1 MDQTSPAASCYWLQ
15 SAAHP
20 GSRLWHSPQL
30 QQFSQSAIREARDK
44 APSSDLYPHSSYSP
58 YMTLDL
64 YNTLWLTQL
73 SPASSSWWGL
83 CTIPRAEPWSNQPK
97 AAKFI
102 LSNSAVVKENLLLE
116 TILRK
121 EQNKESGLL
130 LTKQRE
136 DMRSLKDTS
145 KKKQRHY
152 GKIGLY
158 WSVLAALVNLLK
170 AAAYPID
177 SRIPSYVL

>member
-1 MDQTSPAASCYWLQ
+1 M
-15 SAAHP
+15 
-20 GSRLWHSPQL
+20 
-30 QQFSQSAIREARDK
+30 
-44 APSSDLYPHSSYSP
+44 
-58 YMTLDL
+58 
-64 YNTLWLTQL
+64 
-73 SPASSSWWGL
+73 
-83 CTIPRAEPWSNQPK
+83 
-97 AAKFI
+97 
-102 LSNSAVVKENLLLE
+102 VKENLLLE

-145 KKKQRHY
+145 KNKQRHY